1 MHVVDKTL
9 RKSHCTVYEVLRQY
23 VLIDGGSPSKQ
34 ELARGAGLSLI
45 TVYQAEKALKEKGY
59 VTSEKD
65 AKRTMR
71 PTNLDLTISHEELD
85 PWSELEEPKLYW
97 RMSK

>member
-1 MHVVDKTL
+1 M
-9 RKSHCTVYEVLRQY
+9 RQY